1 MKTKKERINETFE
14 IYGRKL
20 RGGEFID
27 LYNRI
32 VRDDGICGTI
42 KETID
47 KNSHF
52 CVAVKTNEKVL

>member
-20 RGGEFID
+20 MGGEFID

-32 VRDDGICGTI
+32 VKDDGICGTI

-52 CVAVKTNEKVL
+52 YVAVNETDNSM

>member
-14 IYGRKL
+14 RYGRKL

-52 CVAVKTNEKVL
+52 YVAVKTNEKVL